1 MAAQFP
7 RAQGGDFDLP
17 LTTPHGA
24 TGRVGNFSPEG
35 NHSSKCDLPSYL
47 ARRLSNQEK
56 RRPIKSLQPPPPAC
70 PPSAPNCLASW
81 PSTTLP
87 DWQPHICRVSVTP
100 PLSGEA
106 LRKEPG
112 FFASL

>member
-56 RRPIKSLQPPPPAC
+56 RRPIKSLQASPPSRAPCSRNRRRLLARHPPPIASRVGRAPHCQTGSPTFAAC
-70 PPSAPNCLASW
+70 L
-81 PSTTLP
+81 
-87 DWQPHICRVSVTP
+87 
-100 PLSGEA
+100 
-106 LRKEPG
+106 
-112 FFASL
+112 